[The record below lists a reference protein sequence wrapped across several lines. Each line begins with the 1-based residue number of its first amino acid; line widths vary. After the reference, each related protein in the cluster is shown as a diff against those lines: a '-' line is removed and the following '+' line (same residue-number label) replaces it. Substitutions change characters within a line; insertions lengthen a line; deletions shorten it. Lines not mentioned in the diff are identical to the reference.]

1 MTPWETRALY
11 QGYAYAY
18 PHKTAYRTLVPP
30 VPLET
35 LWASENREALFL
47 YMHIPFCEM
56 RCGFCNL
63 FTTIH
68 ADQSLEDAYM
78 DTLER
83 QVRRVRESIGD
94 VSIARMAIGGGTPT
108 YLSLENLTRLFDLT
122 ETVYG
127 VKAHVPTSVET
138 SPQTSETPKLELLKA
153 RGVDRISIGVQSF
166 IESEVNAVGR
176 PQTTAEVCAA
186 LDRIRAVGFATLNL
200 DLIYGIPNQTEETWL
215 ESIRQALTWQPEELY
230 LYPLYKRPLTGLDR
244 MRPHDWD
251 DERLALYRAGRDY
264 LLERGYTQVSMRM
277 FRAAHAPNQDAPIYC
292 CQDDGMIGL
301 GCGAR
306 SYTKALHY
314 SSEWAVTY
322 GSVRVILAD
331 YIQREAESFAVAAYG
346 CPLNEDEQRRRYVIK
361 SLLHAEGLSR
371 LSYEQRFGIGIDAGL
386 PELAEL
392 VRHDLAM
399 WDEDVLRLTPAG
411 IERSDAI
418 GPWLYS
424 DAVKE
429 SMQLYE
435 IK

>member
-1 MTPWETRALY
+1 
-11 QGYAYAY
+11 
-18 PHKTAYRTLVPP
+18 
-30 VPLET
+30 
-35 LWASENREALFL
+35 
-47 YMHIPFCEM
+47 
-56 RCGFCNL
+56 
-63 FTTIH
+63 
-68 ADQSLEDAYM
+68 
-78 DTLER
+78 
-83 QVRRVRESIGD
+83 VRESIGD
-94 VSIARMAIGGGTPT
+94 LSIARMAIGGGTPT

-215 ESIRQALTWQPEELY
+215 ESIQQALMWQPEELY

-251 DERLALYRAGRDY
+251 DERLALYRAGREY

-277 FRAAHAPNQDAPIYC
+277 FRADHAPNQDAPIYC

-306 SYTKALHY
+306 AYTRSLHY
-314 SSEWAVTY
+314 SSEWAVMY
-322 GSVRVILAD
+322 GSVRAILAD
-331 YIQREAESFAVAAYG
+331 YIQRETESFAMAAYG

-392 VRHDLAM
+392 VGHDLAM
-399 WDEDVLRLTPAG
+399 WDDGVLRLTPAG